1 MKNIKTMIALGL
13 ILPLLWACGSGDNE
27 SASSKDN
34 VYTFKVT
41 HEEYADTVP
50 DLYAKELAR
59 RVEEKSNGRIQFEVF
74 QVGQLG
80 VGVDLVDHLLTGSTQ
95 MAILSPGN
103 VATIVPEGQV
113 FALHYLLPTDVKDA
127 YDFLAQSKVAN
138 EDLPAIYAEKNLK
151 LMDLWPLGSSNWLT
165 KAKVQEPAD
174 FEGMAF
180 RTMDTPLIVKNY
192 EAYGANP
199 TPISYTDVYS
209 GLQLNMISG
218 AENPLGA
225 LVDMKWYE
233 VQDYLIMS
241 NHIMYLEGVFINN
254 EHFNKLPED
263 LQNILSETIDEM
275 HDYAYELQK
284 KANQKAGETLAENV
298 EVVNLTDDQIEGFK
312 SEAKTVR
319 SFFKNNMSERS
330 AEILEKLE
338 AELRNFNQ
346 KQDESAG

>member
-13 ILPLLWACGSGDNE
+13 ALPLLWACGSDGDE
-27 SASSKDN
+27 SASSQDK

-59 RVEEKSNGRIQFEVF
+59 RVEEKSNGRIEFEVF

-80 VGVDLVDHLLTGSTQ
+80 VGVDLIDHLLTGATQ
-95 MAILSPGN
+95 MAIVSPGN

-113 FALHYLLPTDVKDA
+113 FALHYLLPTDVKAA
-127 YDFLAQSKVAN
+127 YDFLAQSDVAN
-138 EDLPAIYAEKNLK
+138 TDLPAIYAEKNLK

-165 KAKVQEPAD
+165 KEKVQEPAD

-192 EAYGANP
+192 EAYNANP

-225 LVDMKWYE
+225 LVDMKWFE

-254 EHFNKLPED
+254 EYFNKLPED
-263 LQNILSETIDEM
+263 LQKILSETIDEM

-284 KANQKAGETLAENV
+284 KANEKAGQTLAANV
-298 EVVNLTDDQIEGFK
+298 EVVNLTDDQIDSFK
-312 SEAKTVR
+312 AEAKTVR
-319 SFFKNNMSERS
+319 SFFKSNMGERP

-338 AELRNFNQ
+338 AELRDFEQ
-346 KQDESAG
+346 QQDASAG

>member
-1 MKNIKTMIALGL
+1 MKSIKKIKTFLALGL
-13 ILPLLWACGSGDNE
+13 TLPLLFACGSDE
-27 SASSKDN
+27 SETTSSQDK

-41 HEEYADTVP
+41 HEEYANTVP
-50 DLYAKELAR
+50 DLYAKELAK
-59 RVEEKSNGRIQFEVF
+59 RVEEKSNGRIKFEIF

-80 VGVDLVDHLLTGSTQ
+80 VGVDLIDHLLTGATQ
-95 MAILSPGN
+95 MAIISPGN

-127 YDFLAQSKVAN
+127 YDFLAQSTVAN
-138 EDLPAIYAEKNLK
+138 VDLPAIYAEKNLK

-165 KAKVQEPAD
+165 KESIQSPAD
-174 FEGMAF
+174 FEGMPF
-180 RTMDTPLIVKNY
+180 RTMDTPLIIKNY

-199 TPISYTDVYS
+199 TPVPYTDVYS

-218 AENPLGA
+218 VENPLGA

-233 VQDYLIMS
+233 VQNYLVMS

-254 EHFNKLPED
+254 KVFNELPAD
-263 LQNILSETIDEM
+263 LQSILSETIDEM

-284 KANQKAGETLAENV
+284 KANQDAAKILAKDV
-298 EVVNLTDDQIEGFK
+298 EVINLSEEQIDSFK
-312 SEAKTVR
+312 AAALPVR
-319 SFFKNNMSERS
+319 DFFKNNAGKRP

-338 AELRNFNQ
+338 AELAEFNN
-346 KQDESAG
+346 K